1 MRLEEISDW
10 AIASSFYESETPAPA
25 EEGGG
30 VIGRQGLLKKII
42 PNLELSSQL
51 SNHSEMQFFNCLPLP

>member
-1 MRLEEISDW
+1 MRLEEISNW

-30 VIGRQGLLKKII
+30 GVIGRLGLSKKII
-42 PNLELSSQL
+42 PKLELSSQL
-51 SNHSEMQFFNCLPLP
+51 SIH